1 MRINNAEQYATMRHM
16 LEERATPVLALRSA
30 NAQQTIALGRRLGA
44 HLHAGDVVLLF
55 APFGAGKTHLTKG
68 IAAAWGV
75 DPDDVNSPSFVLVNQ
90 YDAAPR
96 GYPAHRRL
104 PIYHAD
110 LYRLEGAD
118 EVASVGLDDLIDAS
132 GLVIVEWAEHGGS
145 LLPAEHLA
153 IHIDVAGEN
162 ERVLRFEGRGARYE
176 QLIEQLRV
184 TSDECLS
191 V

>member
-1 MRINNAEQYATMRHM
+1 M
-16 LEERATPVLALRSA
+16 
-30 NAQQTIALGRRLGA
+30 
-44 HLHAGDVVLLF
+44 
-55 APFGAGKTHLTKG
+55 
-68 IAAAWGV
+68 
-75 DPDDVNSPSFVLVNQ
+75 
-90 YDAAPR
+90 
-96 GYPAHRRL
+96 
-104 PIYHAD
+104 
-110 LYRLEGAD
+110 
-118 EVASVGLDDLIDAS
+118 ASVGLDDLIDAR